1 MSGDEGAGQAGG
13 RAGGRVGRARST
25 CTADS
30 FLYHRSGSFICFTHF
45 DGVWNE
51 TSIDE
56 PSTRRALS
64 SSQPEHVH
72 CAADEHSLSPIW
84 CIAVL
89 SIAGTT
95 NEPLGVYLHSPPN
108 CAGAP
113 TRHVSPS
120 Q

>member
-1 MSGDEGAGQAGG
+1 
-13 RAGGRVGRARST
+13 
-25 CTADS
+25 
-30 FLYHRSGSFICFTHF
+30 LYHRSGSFICFTHF

-72 CAADEHSLSPIW
+72 CAADEHSLSPMW

-89 SIAGTT
+89 SMAGTT

-120 Q
+120 QCGNESTPKMSSVILFSRSRSLKLPCPAAP